1 MTNRIPGDERWRREL
16 SELLTRIET
25 MNRPLTPSLSPIGR
39 KGASSWKVFTTSQSR
54 IGTINGAARLRRA
67 VIAQRQKIRAR
78 RSLAPPASW
87 AGSRYGALALFL
99 ALLLS
104 GCATSR
110 PGTAGSRHFA
120 FEQDTFAYPNELVW
134 EYHFDQRGKWVHQ
147 RREPNPDY
155 THHCFVVARA
165 AKQFFQN
172 ARFDP
177 AQPKA
182 DTKTYRRLIR
192 KVVATSPRN
201 ELPDGKKIV
210 IPGFASLREL
220 SQAQEK
226 LLQANCGGAWRS
238 YFQRGH
244 WRMIWPFSRQH
255 QQKTAEELA
264 AEIKRNR
271 APVVHLV

>member
-1 MTNRIPGDERWRREL
+1 MSVPVSKSHAPGCWRW
-16 SELLTRIET
+16 
-25 MNRPLTPSLSPIGR
+25 
-39 KGASSWKVFTTSQSR
+39 
-54 IGTINGAARLRRA
+54 
-67 VIAQRQKIRAR
+67 
-78 RSLAPPASW
+78 
-87 AGSRYGALALFL
+87 
-99 ALLLS
+99 LLLICVAIALT
-104 GCATSR
+104 GCATSQ
-110 PGTAGSRHFA
+110 PATARSRHFA

-182 DTKTYRRLIR
+182 DTKTCRRLIR

-201 ELPDGKKIV
+201 ELPDGKKVV
-210 IPGFASLREL
+210 IPGYASLREL
-220 SQAQEK
+220 SQGQEK

-244 WRMIWPFSRQH
+244 WRMIWPFSRHH
-255 QQKTAEELA
+255 QQKTAETLA
-264 AEIKRNR
+264 AEIKRHR
-271 APVVHLV
+271 APVVHLVRFPSLSINHAVVLFGAAGNEKEILFAAYDPNSPDKPATLTYDRTARVFSFPTNFYFPGGRVNVYEIYRGCCY